1 MAPPEPAWDPV
12 GPALYHQAAHGHK
25 PRVPSDRWPNT
36 SPKGSAGPDPIQSM
50 AVAWPRQVS
59 RCPGC
64 LGGPLPRVR
73 PPNLPSSRGPFLPVG
88 SLSLFPQAT
97 ACTPCAPSSGRPPAV
112 PGRRPTPHC
121 QAGMAGLLALPLQTC
136 SFLRVSVPTGSSAQS
151 HVCTRLRKQLAV
163 LECRGRGSLPPGGSS
178 CRCPASGLPWTH
190 LLCRPLHWP
199 SSWQRLQPVLGTLC
213 GGLSPESRQFCLF
226 SKSSP
231 GGTVLQ
237 ALAFFPKVS
246 SVTTAQGTRCCLA
259 GAP

>member
-50 AVAWPRQVS
+50 AMAWPRQVS

-97 ACTPCAPSSGRPPAV
+97 ACTPCAPSSRRPPAV
-112 PGRRPTPHC
+112 SRRRPTPHC

-151 HVCTRLRKQLAV
+151 HVCTRLRKQLACWSAEGGAPFP
-163 LECRGRGSLPPGGSS
+163 LEAPVAGAQPRASPGHICRVAPSTGQAPGCACSLCWGLCVAACPLKAGSS
-178 CRCPASGLPWTH
+178 VCFQNPHLEELSCRRWHS
-190 LLCRPLHWP
+190 
-199 SSWQRLQPVLGTLC
+199 
-213 GGLSPESRQFCLF
+213 
-226 SKSSP
+226 
-231 GGTVLQ
+231 
-237 ALAFFPKVS
+237 FPKFP
-246 SVTTAQGTRCCLA
+246 A
-259 GAP
+259 